1 MTGAGSGIGRAS
13 ATALRHR
20 GTELIGVDLVP
31 APEELRADSGVDWV
45 EGDVAL
51 PETWERVTA
60 ACEGRGEEGADCL
73 VTCAATLVVAPF
85 LETSTDD
92 WRRIFDVNVF
102 GVLLGMHALLP
113 RMLERRAG
121 AIAVVCSVNSF
132 VVEDELSAYSTSKA
146 ALLHATRSAAVEYA
160 AHGVRINAVCPGIID
175 TPLLRRHLE
184 SLDDPAGRAASG
196 RAALADRPDHPTG
209 GGGGGDLL
217 PGRRRRLGDVRRGPD
232 GRWWADGHLR
242 LRLRRAR
249 MNSSPFHYLN
259 FSAEMCSSLL
269 HRPHP
274 LCYQSTLRNAF
285 HDLEMPEWRQPKTR
299 VLPPVN

>member
-51 PETWERVTA
+51 PETWERVTT

-184 SLDDPAGRAASG
+184 SLDDPEGARRAGERRSPIGRIIRPEEVAEAICFLVGDGASAMSG
-196 RAALADRPDHPTG
+196 AALTVDG
-209 GGGGGDLL
+209 GLTVTYDF
-217 PGRRRRLGDVRRGPD
+217 DSD
-232 GRWWADGHLR
+232 GRG
-242 LRLRRAR
+242 
-249 MNSSPFHYLN
+249 
-259 FSAEMCSSLL
+259 
-269 HRPHP
+269 
-274 LCYQSTLRNAF
+274 
-285 HDLEMPEWRQPKTR
+285 
-299 VLPPVN
+299 